1 VVVDRCTSSSEGVA
15 GALSRTREWLA
26 AGGLATA
33 SVTLNGETYLLD
45 CSRDGVS
52 H

>member
-1 VVVDRCTSSSEGVA
+1 VVVDRCSPSSEGVA
-15 GALSRTREWLA
+15 RALSRTREWLA
-26 AGGLATA
+26 ACGLATA

-45 CSRDGVS
+45 GSADRSS